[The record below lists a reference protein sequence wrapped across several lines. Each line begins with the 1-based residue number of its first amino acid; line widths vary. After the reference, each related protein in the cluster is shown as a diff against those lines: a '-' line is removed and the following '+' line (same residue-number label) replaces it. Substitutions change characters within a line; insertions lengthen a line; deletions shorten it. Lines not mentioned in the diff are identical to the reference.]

1 MKTKTVYLGLSG
13 DFIHHG
19 IINIIEQ
26 AATYGEVI
34 VGCLTDA
41 AITEFKPL
49 PILSFEHR
57 KKVIE
62 NVKGVSKVV
71 AQEDWDYS
79 VNLLTLK
86 PTQIHGDDWLQGSM
100 SHIRDKCIKA
110 LESGGSL
117 LKFLIRGRIVVLF
130 PFTPIVH
137 HRRNARSCFGV

>member
-41 AITEFKPL
+41 AITEFKPI
-49 PILSFEHR
+49 PILIFEHR

-71 AQEDWDYS
+71 AQEDWDFS

-86 PTQIHGDDWLQGSM
+86 PDL
-100 SHIRDKCIKA
+100 
-110 LESGGSL
+110 
-117 LKFLIRGRIVVLF
+117 
-130 PFTPIVH
+130 
-137 HRRNARSCFGV
+137 

>member
-1 MKTKTVYLGLSG
+1 MKKVYIGIFG

-62 NVKGVSKVV
+62 NIKGVSKVV
-71 AQEDWDYS
+71 VQEDWDYS
-79 VNLLTLK
+79 VDLMALK
-86 PTQIHGDDWLQGSM
+86 PD
-100 SHIRDKCIKA
+100 
-110 LESGGSL
+110 
-117 LKFLIRGRIVVLF
+117 F
-130 PFTPIVH
+130 P
-137 HRRNARSCFGV
+137 